1 VLGEQHQIPE
11 RTLGWRNLNFQG
23 RFDRRKAGSSVRS
36 AAQRE
41 KLRQDLR
48 DAVHGM
54 TDKNVGHS
62 VRASGN
68 EALGDQTSVGEDGIK
83 ANLLFEQWERPPC
96 HRISS
101 MSETTW
107 RTTPLLFV
115 FTVRGLSKK
124 NAQGY

>member
-11 RTLGWRNLNFQG
+11 RTLGWRNLNFQC
-23 RFDRRKAGSSVRS
+23 RLDRRKAGSGVRS

-62 VRASGN
+62 VRAGRN
-68 EALGDQTSVGEDGIK
+68 QALGDQTPVAEDGIK
-83 ANLLFEQWERPPC
+83 ANLLFEQWDSPPC
-96 HRISS
+96 HRIFS

-107 RTTPLLFV
+107 RTTPLLIA
-115 FTVRGLSKK
+115 FTARGLSKK
-124 NAQGY
+124 IAQGY